1 MHNGDNDHDDS
12 SNNDSDDGNDL
23 SENII
28 VFSLRFY
35 QNSRWREIVFEYI
48 RM

>member
-1 MHNGDNDHDDS
+1 MHNGDNDNDDS
-12 SNNDSDDGNDL
+12 SNNNNDDDNDP
-23 SENII
+23 SENSNG
-28 VFSLRFY
+28 FSLRFY